1 MIARFLPT
9 LVLGALFAPTCH
21 AADPVPAAPNQQPVS
36 FHKQIRP
43 ILQAKCQGCH
53 QPAKAQGGYVMTEFA
68 KLLAAGDSGKKPV
81 VAGKPK
87 ESELVVQI
95 TPDAKTHKA
104 LMPKSGEPL
113 FDSEVEA
120 INRWVAEGAK
130 DDTPPNAAI
139 HFDAEHPPTYTRPPV
154 ITALDFSP
162 DGKVLAVAG
171 FHEVLLTDPEQGKL
185 VGRLVGLS
193 ARAQSVRYSPD
204 GKTLAVAG
212 GNPGRMGELQ
222 LWAVDKEKLKLSIAV
237 GFDTVYGVSWSPDSK
252 FVAVG
257 CPDNTVRA
265 FDAVT
270 GKQIL
275 QQGAHND
282 WVLGTAFSADGSHI
296 VSIGR
301 DMTAKLTE
309 VATQRFVDNVTSIT
323 PGALKGGIQ
332 AIDRHPTR
340 DEIIVGGSDGIP
352 KVYRIYRTT
361 ARKIGDDANLIRPLP
376 ALTGRVF
383 DVTVSKD
390 GTRVAA
396 ASALDMTGQVLIAAF
411 PAELDKKT
419 ADRIKEL
426 ESIPVKQR
434 DKLIRTKEQQAEL
447 DRLRAGGDIKPV
459 TANIPA
465 GQYAVSFRPDGML
478 VAAAGADGAVRLVSS
493 TTGDVVKTYYPAPV
507 TKPAGG
513 AQAAD
518 VPDFV
523 RDINPVLARLGCN
536 AGTCHGAQAGKNG
549 FKLSLRGYDPV
560 FDIRAL
566 TDDLAG
572 RRVNVAAP
580 DDSLF
585 LLKTTGATPHA
596 GGGLITPN
604 DPYYKLLRAW
614 VAGGAKLDMN
624 TPRVTK
630 IELLPAN
637 PVVQKDGETQQFT
650 VTATYADGK
659 TRDVTREAFIETGNA
674 EVATASPRGGLLT
687 AIRRGEAP
695 ILARYEGAYAATTL
709 TVMGDRTGFTWSE
722 PPAYNRIDELTAA
735 KWKRMQIQPSTLCT
749 DAEFVRKVFIDLT
762 GLPPTADDVRTFL
775 ADKRDSRVKR
785 DELVDKLV
793 GSKEYVEY
801 WTNKWADL
809 LQVNRKFLGVE
820 GAAAF
825 RKWIRQE
832 VDANTPYDQF
842 ARKVLTAKGSNK
854 DNPAASYYKILRTPQ
869 DTMENTTHLFLAVRF
884 NCNKCHDHP
893 FERWTQDQYYQMAAY
908 FARTGLKTD
917 PASGDKKIG
926 GTAVEGAK
934 PLYEIVEDLP
944 AGEVKHDRT
953 GAVTAPKFPYPAK
966 HNADDKTPRRTE
978 LAEWITSAD
987 NPYFARSFVN
997 RQWGYLFGIGIIEP
1011 IDDLRAGNPATN
1023 PELLDYLTA
1032 EFVKSG
1038 FDVRHV
1044 QKLICKSRTYQLSFE
1059 TNKWN
1064 ADDKTNFSHAF
1075 SRRLPAEVLYDAVH
1089 RAVGAK
1095 SAIPGVPAGTRAAE
1109 LPDVGIELPT
1119 GFLAAFGR
1127 PVRESACECERT
1139 GGLQLGP
1146 VMALINGQ
1154 TVADAI
1160 NDPKNELAAFVAR
1173 EKDDVKVIDE
1183 IFLRVLNRHATKAEI
1198 ETCREAMT
1206 AAVNDNQSLLETLKA
1221 REPEVAAVRT
1231 KQEAMRMAALATAKT
1246 ALADYEKEVA
1256 AKVAADEKARQE
1268 RIAAAD
1274 AEVKKYDS
1282 ELPKKIADAE
1292 KRLNAGPEWT
1302 ILSPDTKSLKGP
1314 AGTKLE
1320 VLPDGSVL
1328 ATGKPAKG
1336 AYTFTLATDATEITG
1351 IRLEAIADPKLP
1363 SGGPGRAP
1371 NGNFVLTE
1379 LKLTATAKEGGDPVP
1394 VAFGKAQAD
1403 FSQATFDVKTAF
1415 DGTPNGGK
1423 GWAISPNTGAT
1434 HWAVVEL
1441 KSPTGFKG
1449 GTVFTVTLSHQFA
1462 QADHSLERFRVS
1474 ITTAKPP
1481 IPLGLAEEYRAILAI
1496 PAEKRDE
1503 KQIAT
1508 LGKLVKAT
1516 DPGYAAL
1523 QKAAEDARAPLPVD
1537 PKLKELKDSVAALSV
1552 PTPEDPAII
1561 QLRKDAATSARQA
1574 ANSRL
1579 TGAQDIAW
1587 ALINSPAF
1595 LFNR

>member
-1 MIARFLPT
+1 MTFRLLST
-9 LVLGALFAPTCH
+9 LLASAALASAAS
-21 AADPVPAAPNQQPVS
+21 AADAKPATPNQPVS
-36 FHKQIRP
+36 FNKQVRP

-53 QPAKAQGGYVMTEFA
+53 QPAKAQGGYVMTEFS
-68 KLLAAGDSGKKPV
+68 KLVAVGDSGKKAV
-81 VAGKPK
+81 VPGKPK
-87 ESELVVQI
+87 ESELVNHI

-104 LMPKSGEPL
+104 LMPKNADALHE
-113 FDSEVEA
+113 SEIELIV
-120 INRWVAEGAK
+120 RWVAEGAK
-130 DDTPPNAAI
+130 DDTPTNANV

-154 ITALDFSP
+154 ITALDYSP

-171 FHEVLLTDPEQGKL
+171 FHEVLLTDPDQGKL
-185 VGRLVGLS
+185 VGRLVGL
-193 ARAQSVRYSPD
+193 AERVQSIRFSPD
-204 GKTLAVAG
+204 GKTLAVGG

-222 LWAVDKEKLKLSIAV
+222 LWSIEKEKLRLSIAV

-265 FDAVT
+265 FDATT

-282 WVLGTAFSADGSHI
+282 WVLGTAFSADGSHL

-309 VATQRFVDNVTSIT
+309 IATQRFVDNVTSIT

-340 DEIIVGGSDGIP
+340 DEIVVGGSDGIP

-383 DVTVSKD
+383 DVAVSKD
-390 GTRVAA
+390 GLLVAA
-396 ASALDMTGQVLIAAF
+396 ASALDTNGQVLIAAF

-426 ESIPVKQR
+426 ESIPIKQR
-434 DKLIRTKEQQAEL
+434 DKEIRTKAQQAEL
-447 DRLRAGGDIKPV
+447 DRLRAGVDIKPV
-459 TANIPA
+459 TTNIPA
-465 GQYAVSFRPDGML
+465 GQYAVTFRPDGKV
-478 VAAAGADGAVRLVSS
+478 VAAAGADGVVRLVDVA
-493 TTGDVVKTYYPAPV
+493 TGDLAKSYSPAPV
-507 TKPAGG
+507 TKPAAGNQE
-513 AQAAD
+513 ANT
-518 VPDFV
+518 PDFV
-523 RDINPVLARLGCN
+523 RDINPVLSRLGCN
-536 AGTCHGAQAGKNG
+536 QGTCHGAQAGKNG
-549 FKLSLRGYDPV
+549 FKLSLRGYDPL

-580 DDSLF
+580 DDSLM
-585 LLKTTGATPHA
+585 LLKTTGATPHV
-596 GGGLITPN
+596 GGGLITTD
-604 DPYYKLLRAW
+604 DPYYRLLRAW
-614 VAGGAKLDMN
+614 VAGGAKLDLN

-630 IELLPAN
+630 IELTPTN

-650 VTATYADGK
+650 VIATYADGK
-659 TRDVTREAFIETGNA
+659 TRNVTKEAFVETGNA

-687 AIRRGEAP
+687 AVRRGEAP

-709 TVMGDRTGFTWSE
+709 TVMGDRTGFKWTE
-722 PPAYNRIDELTAA
+722 PPAYNRIDELAAA
-735 KWKRMQIQPSTLCT
+735 KWKRLQIQPSGVCT
-749 DAEFVRKVFIDLT
+749 DEEFVRKVYIDLT
-762 GLPPTADDVRTFL
+762 GLPPTADDVRAFL
-775 ADKRDSRVKR
+775 ADKRDGRAKR

-832 VDANTPYDQF
+832 VDSNTPYDQF

-854 DNPAASYYKILRTPQ
+854 DNPAAAYFKILRNPQ

-893 FERWTQDQYYQMAAY
+893 FERWTQDQYYQMAAF

-953 GAVTAPKFPYPAK
+953 GAVTPPKFPYTAK
-966 HNADDKTPRRTE
+966 HADDEKAPRRTE

-997 RQWGYLFGIGIIEP
+997 RQWGYLFGVGIIEP
-1011 IDDLRAGNPATN
+1011 IDDIRAGNPATN

-1075 SRRLPAEVLYDAVH
+1075 ARRLPAEVLYDAVH

-1095 SAIPGVPAGTRAAE
+1095 SAIPGVPPGTRAAE
-1109 LPDVGIELPT
+1109 LPDVGVELPT

-1160 NDPKNELAAFVAR
+1160 NDPKNELAALVAR
-1173 EKDDVKVIDE
+1173 EKDDDKLIDE
-1183 IFLRVLNRHATKAEI
+1183 IFLRVLNRHASKAEI
-1198 ETCREAMT
+1198 EKCREALT
-1206 AAVNDNQSLLETLKA
+1206 AAVGDNQSLADALKA
-1221 REPEVAAVRT
+1221 REPEVAAARAKKET
-1231 KQEAMRMAALATAKT
+1231 ERLAAMNLAKT
-1246 ALADYEKEVA
+1246 TLGDYEKSVA
-1256 AKVAADEKARQE
+1256 PKVAADEKARQE

-1274 AEVKKYDS
+1274 AELKKYDAD
-1282 ELPKKIADAE
+1282 LPKKIAAAE
-1292 KRLNAGPEWT
+1292 KRLQAGPEWT
-1302 ILSPDTKSLKGP
+1302 VLNPDAKSLKAP

-1320 VLPDGSVL
+1320 VQADGSIL
-1328 ATGKPAKG
+1328 ATGKPDKG
-1336 AYTFTLATDATEITG
+1336 NYTFTVATDLTGITA

-1363 SGGPGRAP
+1363 KGGPGRAQ

-1379 LKLTATAKEGGDPVP
+1379 FKLAAAPKDGGAPKP
-1394 VAFGKAQAD
+1394 ITFGKAQAD
-1403 FSQATFDVKTAF
+1403 FAQTTFDVKAAF
-1415 DGTPNGGK
+1415 DGSPNGGK
-1423 GWAISPNTGAT
+1423 GWAVSPETGIT

-1441 KSPTGFKG
+1441 KETAGFKG
-1449 GTVFTVTLSHQFA
+1449 GTVFTVTMSHQFA
-1462 QADHSLERFRVS
+1462 QADHSLGRFRVS
-1474 ITTAKPP
+1474 VTTAKPP
-1481 IPLGLAEEYRAILAI
+1481 VPLGLAEEYRTILAT
-1496 PAEKRDE
+1496 PAEKRDD
-1503 KQIAT
+1503 KQT
-1508 LGKLVKAT
+1508 VVLGKLVKAT
-1516 DPGYAAL
+1516 DPAYAAL
-1523 QKAAEDARAPLPVD
+1523 QKTAADARAPLPID
-1537 PKLKELKDSVAALSV
+1537 PKLKELKDAVTALSV
-1552 PTPEDPAII
+1552 PTPEDPAIV
-1561 QLRKDAATSARQA
+1561 QLRKDAETSARQA